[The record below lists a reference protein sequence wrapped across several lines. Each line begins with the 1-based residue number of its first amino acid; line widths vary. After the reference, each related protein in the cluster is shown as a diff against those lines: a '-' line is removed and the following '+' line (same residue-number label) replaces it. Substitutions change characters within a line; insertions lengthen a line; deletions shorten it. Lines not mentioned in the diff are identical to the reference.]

1 METNKPL
8 TIQFGALAPPLV
20 DQLMACGVE
29 KIPAAINH
37 YQRLADALIVLRTS
51 KIISETET
59 HKARVR
65 ITKKLERIVRL

>member
-20 DQLMACGVE
+20 EQLMAFGYQE
-29 KIPAAINH
+29 IPETINH
-37 YQRLADALIVLRTS
+37 YQRMADALVLLRVS
-51 KIISETET
+51 KILSEAET

-65 ITKKLERIVRL
+65 ITKKLGKTVKA